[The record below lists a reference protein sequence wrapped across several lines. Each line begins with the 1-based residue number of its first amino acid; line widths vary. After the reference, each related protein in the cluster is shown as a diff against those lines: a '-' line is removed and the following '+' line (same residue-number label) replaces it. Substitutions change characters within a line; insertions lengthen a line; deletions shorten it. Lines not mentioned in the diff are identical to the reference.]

1 MVRDA
6 ASETLGVLVKLL
18 GEPTMTKLMPDLD
31 PIKMAKIKEFAEKA
45 EITGKRPKLQPEGG
59 APPPKAGGA
68 KVVKPGQKRPAAG
81 AKPGAAGKPKP
92 VARPPPPTQSSDEED
107 NYEAEFAQ
115 PPPKT
120 AARPAATARVGSA
133 PARKTSA
140 PAAAAARPRP
150 GIKIIKSNVG
160 VYSVKLK
167 SKMFEDRCN
176 IVIILY
182 LVVV

>member
-1 MVRDA
+1 VRDA

-59 APPPKAGGA
+59 AAPPKAGGA

>member
-1 MVRDA
+1 
-6 ASETLGVLVKLL
+6 
-18 GEPTMTKLMPDLD
+18 
-31 PIKMAKIKEFAEKA
+31 
-45 EITGKRPKLQPEGG
+45 
-59 APPPKAGGA
+59 
-68 KVVKPGQKRPAAG
+68 
-81 AKPGAAGKPKP
+81 
-92 VARPPPPTQSSDEED
+92 
-107 NYEAEFAQ
+107 
-115 PPPKT
+115 
-120 AARPAATARVGSA
+120 VGSA